1 MSRVIVF
8 RLFEVTVVKILRQR
22 SESGITILLQT
33 GETDMKYKM
42 FLRKADP
49 TNVL

>member
-1 MSRVIVF
+1 MS
-8 RLFEVTVVKILRQR
+8 ELR
-22 SESGITILLQT
+22 ITILLQT

-42 FLRKADP
+42 FLRKVDL